1 MTQQDNN
8 NKLIEEALLKETDL
22 LIEKAENQSEKALY
36 NLFKSVILKKYKD
49 QYDADIQQ
57 GEVKKETVGK
67 SVDFLFEDACYR
79 FRTLPMIETSAKED
93 AIKRARGFLGSLKA
107 MITQTLIDKGIKV
120 V

>member
-1 MTQQDNN
+1 MNTKYK
-8 NKLIEEALLKETDL
+8 KLEEAILKETDL

-93 AIKRARGFLGSLKA
+93 AIKRAQDFLGSLKA